1 MAERKSGPV
10 KPPVIDLTARPAKPI
25 AAEDTKPT
33 AEPQATT
40 IPPTPEAAEP
50 KPQPEPAKAEA
61 KPVDSKPVDSR
72 PPEAKPAG
80 AKPVDSKST
89 APKPAKPVAPAKPVN
104 PWLYAGLG
112 AIGGAIL
119 GTGLTFGLATAG
131 LLPPTAPAFAN
142 PAPQLADQAN
152 RIAALEGKLADS
164 TGQVAGLAK
173 TVDAQKADIAT
184 LQSAKPP
191 TVDLAPIDSRL
202 KTLSDRVEAIA
213 AGASSA
219 DAGALAANLAALQKS
234 LGDLGSKVTA
244 LSDAQSATDG
254 KLGALNG
261 EIAAAKAALAQEAD
275 AAKASATNAA
285 AQLPI
290 ALTGLENA
298 FAVGRPY
305 AAELA
310 SLRTLQP
317 NVSIPPSVAEHAETG
332 LARPDDLTASFT
344 AALPDILAAEPAKPN
359 AGWQDAAMN
368 WAKTVLALRPAGEIS
383 GTDPDAVTSR
393 LEAAIGRHDYA
404 AATSLFAA
412 LPEPMRLAAKDL
424 PQQVATQAEAQN
436 FLAGLRSSAGAAK

>member
-10 KPPVIDLTARPAKPI
+10 KPPVIDLTARPAKSSVPEE
-25 AAEDTKPT
+25 AKLAE
-33 AEPQATT
+33 AQATT
-40 IPPTPEAAEP
+40 TPPKPEAIEAKPRPEAA
-50 KPQPEPAKAEA
+50 KA
-61 KPVDSKPVDSR
+61 KPSDSKPVDSKLT
-72 PPEAKPAG
+72 PKP
-80 AKPVDSKST
+80 ST
-89 APKPAKPVAPAKPVN
+89 AAPAKPAN

-119 GTGLTFGLATAG
+119 GTGLTYGLATAG
-131 LLPPTAPAFAN
+131 LLPSAAPVFAN
-142 PAPQLADQAN
+142 PAPQLTDQAN
-152 RIAALEGKLADS
+152 RIAALENKLADS
-164 TGQVAGLAK
+164 TGQVMGLAK

-191 TVDLAPIDSRL
+191 TVDLAPIDARL

-219 DAGALAANLAALQKS
+219 DAGALAANLATLQKS
-234 LGDLGSKVTA
+234 LGDLGSKVTTLA
-244 LSDAQSATDG
+244 DAQSATDG
-254 KLGALNG
+254 KVGALNG
-261 EIAAAKAALAQEAD
+261 EIAAAKAALAQQ
-275 AAKASATNAA
+275 AAAAQASATNAA

-317 NVSIPPSVAEHAETG
+317 NVAIPPSVAAHAETG

-344 AALPDILAAEPAKPN
+344 TALPDILAAEPARPD

-368 WAKTVLALRPAGEIS
+368 WAKTVLALRPAGAVS
-383 GTDPDAVTSR
+383 GNDPEAVTSR

-404 AATSLFAA
+404 AAASLFTA

-424 PQQVATQAEAQN
+424 PQQVATQAEAQS